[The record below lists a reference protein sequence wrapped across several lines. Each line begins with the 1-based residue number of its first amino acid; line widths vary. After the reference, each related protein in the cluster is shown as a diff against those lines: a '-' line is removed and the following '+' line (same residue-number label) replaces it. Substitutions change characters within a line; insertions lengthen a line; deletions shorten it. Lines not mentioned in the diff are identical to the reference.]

1 MACCHMNNIT
11 TTSPLIQM
19 LLYVA
24 RGNIEFSRAVL
35 REALV
40 SLNQLVLLNIV
51 WRLLSLFLQH
61 QCGVVSASELKNLAQ
76 LLQEIL
82 VYYCII
88 LISAQLITFTF
99 FYSFWKIVC
108 NLIDFRV

>member
-40 SLNQLVLLNIV
+40 SLNQLILLNIV
-51 WRLLSLFLQH
+51 WRLPKV
-61 QCGVVSASELKNLAQ
+61 C
-76 LLQEIL
+76 
-82 VYYCII
+82 
-88 LISAQLITFTF
+88 
-99 FYSFWKIVC
+99 FYSTSVE
-108 NLIDFRV
+108 